1 MANQFSNPVLRNQYE
16 AMFSKYHRRHSDLF
30 TPEGVPHNG
39 AGGGQAFWLGYH
51 GKTFGSGFD
60 AASKKTPAYA
70 SWRAGQDIRK
80 AEGDAAPYV

>member
-1 MANQFSNPVLRNQYE
+1 MLHDQYE

-30 TPEGVPHNG
+30 TPEGKPHNG
-39 AGGGQAFWLGYH
+39 AGGCQAFWLGYQC
-51 GKTFGSGFD
+51 KTFGAGFD

-80 AEGDAAPYV
+80 AEGASARYA